1 MGKGFFNRQNDDAE
15 LIGELEQRMQR
26 RMDALCRRIDCLEDE
41 LHRLQ
46 EELARRPQTIPQ
58 ETQKKPVE
66 TQEETSPQPQQTQTL
81 YLSAPNADG
90 SFASCTPREEAGT
103 SIFVLRTDDG
113 REGSFAFLNT
123 ADAMATALI
132 SVTQFLKP
140 VCRIQGKTGSMP
152 RCIVT
157 QEEGRAA
164 RDGEV
169 WTMTQKAVVKFEE

>member
-1 MGKGFFNRQNDDAE
+1 MGKGFFSRQNDDSD
-15 LIGELEQRMQR
+15 LIGELEQRMQK
-26 RMDALCRRIDCLEDE
+26 RMDALCRRIDCLEAE

-46 EELARRPQTIPQ
+46 EELARRPQTAQQ
-58 ETQKKPVE
+58 ETANKPVE
-66 TQEETSPQPQQTQTL
+66 TPEAPSPLPQQTQTL

-90 SFASCTPREEAGT
+90 TFASCTPQEEAGT

-113 REGSFAFLNT
+113 REGTFAFLNT
-123 ADAMATALI
+123 ADALATALI

-140 VCRIQGKTGSMP
+140 VCRIQGKTGAMP
-152 RCIVT
+152 RAIVT
-157 QEEGRAA
+157 LEEGRAT